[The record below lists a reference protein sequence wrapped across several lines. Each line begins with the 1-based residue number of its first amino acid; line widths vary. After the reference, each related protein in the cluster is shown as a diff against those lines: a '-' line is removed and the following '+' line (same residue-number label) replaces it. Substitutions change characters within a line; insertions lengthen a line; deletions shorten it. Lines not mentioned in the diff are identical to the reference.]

1 MFEVV
6 IVSPIFEGK
15 RLLARHKLVNEALKE
30 EISKVHAFTQ
40 VNKIITIIIIII
52 NTRANKENRLDFN
65 QLYKLCRNRIHLL
78 NGKRSKQSNNNNKS
92 NNIMISSNNKH
103 IINNPM

>member
-6 IVSPIFEGK
+6 IVSPVFEGK

-40 VNKIITIIIIII
+40 
-52 NTRANKENRLDFN
+52 
-65 QLYKLCRNRIHLL
+65 
-78 NGKRSKQSNNNNKS
+78 KS
-92 NNIMISSNNKH
+92 YTPEEWEKKKAE
-103 IINNPM
+103 

>member
-1 MFEVV
+1 MFEVI

-40 VNKIITIIIIII
+40 VNKIITIIII
-52 NTRANKENRLDFN
+52 NTRANRENRLDFN
-65 QLYKLCRNRIHLL
+65 QLNKLRRNRIHLL

-92 NNIMISSNNKH
+92 NSIMISSNNKH